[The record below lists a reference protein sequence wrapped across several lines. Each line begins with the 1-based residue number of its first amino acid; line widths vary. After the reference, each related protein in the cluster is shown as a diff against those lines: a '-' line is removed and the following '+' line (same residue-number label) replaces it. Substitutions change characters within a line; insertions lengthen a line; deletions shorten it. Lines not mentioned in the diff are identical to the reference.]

1 MGVVTAGE
9 NRLGARDVYLPATQM
24 SMAHRSYLSPD
35 GKSVLLVEMDDD
47 HRWLPCR
54 MVPMDGSSLGHPVG
68 PPGGGCTVA
77 AWSPDS
83 KWMYFTS
90 NAVGANHIWRQRFPD
105 GRPEQVTSGPNE
117 EEGIAMAPDGRSFI
131 TAVALQNTSLWVH
144 DAKGERG
151 ISLEGNAAQPKFTPD
166 GRKLLYR
173 IVKEAP
179 SEWAFYR
186 DAGEVR
192 VADLES
198 GRSEP
203 LVPGIQ
209 ALDYDISSDGRQVV
223 METADGEGKPRLWV
237 APVDRSAPPRQVPNV
252 EGGAPRFGP
261 SGEIFFRRTGGQSTM
276 AGTTGFV
283 YRVRPDGTGLQQA
296 LDQPILAMVSLSPDG
311 RWLVVWALL
320 GGNGAPAFQAFPLN
334 GGPPVILGTAIA
346 FQWSSDGAYVSITSA
361 SDSPIPDGR
370 SYLVPLP
377 RGQALP
383 RIPPGGFNSEEEI
396 AKLPGAR
403 RIEAVRVVPAAS
415 PDTYAFYRGAI
426 QRNLYRIPIP

>member
-1 MGVVTAGE
+1 
-9 NRLGARDVYLPATQM
+9 
-24 SMAHRSYLSPD
+24 
-35 GKSVLLVEMDDD
+35 
-47 HRWLPCR
+47 
-54 MVPMDGSSLGHPVG
+54 
-68 PPGGGCTVA
+68 
-77 AWSPDS
+77 
-83 KWMYFTS
+83 
-90 NAVGANHIWRQRFPD
+90 
-105 GRPEQVTSGPNE
+105 
-117 EEGIAMAPDGRSFI
+117 
-131 TAVALQNTSLWVH
+131 
-144 DAKGERG
+144 
-151 ISLEGNAAQPKFTPD
+151 
-166 GRKLLYR
+166 
-173 IVKEAP
+173 
-179 SEWAFYR
+179 
-186 DAGEVR
+186 
-192 VADLES
+192 
-198 GRSEP
+198 
-203 LVPGIQ
+203 
-209 ALDYDISSDGRQVV
+209 
-223 METADGEGKPRLWV
+223 
-237 APVDRSAPPRQVPNV
+237 
-252 EGGAPRFGP
+252 
-261 SGEIFFRRTGGQSTM
+261 M

-334 GGPPVILGTAIA
+334 GGPPVILGTALA

-396 AKLPGAR
+396 AKLPGAH